1 MDKVLLLSSTGSI
14 IQATEDLRPPFS
26 AGFQIVTHP
35 IGPLDELA
43 FKHPAA
49 EIMDL
54 ITGLVTGPGS
64 YRDLFAEWVARFQFP
79 PGGYCLPYYV

>member
-1 MDKVLLLSSTGSI
+1 MGNRVVIIDRFNSPGHRGFSS
-14 IQATEDLRPPFS
+14 PFS

-64 YRDLFAEWVARFQFP
+64 YRVLFAEWVARFQVP
-79 PGGYCLPYYV
+79 LGGYCLPYYV